1 MLCRLEYFAL
11 MQLFWTD
18 EFISFIVLQISIRS
32 GPDGI
37 HIFIPNLLPSFYILI
52 EPKVGI

>member
-1 MLCRLEYFAL
+1 MFCRLEYFAL

-52 EPKVGI
+52 EPKEGI